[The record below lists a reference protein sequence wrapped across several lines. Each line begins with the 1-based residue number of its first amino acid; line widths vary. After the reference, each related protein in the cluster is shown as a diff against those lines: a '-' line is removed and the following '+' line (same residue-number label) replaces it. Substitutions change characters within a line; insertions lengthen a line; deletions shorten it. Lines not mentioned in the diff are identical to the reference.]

1 MSGKVLLSGYYGF
14 DNSGDDAILYAIIQE
29 IRKRDPSTY
38 IRVLSYNPGR
48 THEIYRV
55 STTQRFYLPALI
67 RAVKSC
73 DLLISGGGSL
83 LQDVT
88 SSRSLY
94 YYLGVILLA
103 KLFNKKVYV
112 YANGVG
118 PIDKGINRKL
128 TRFVLNK
135 VDLIT
140 LRDEDSHQLMQELK
154 ITKPRMEVTADPVYA
169 LENIETEKVT
179 EILKREDIPTERPY
193 IGVSVRNWKNHEE
206 IIDKLSIAFDE
217 IYDTLGIDYL
227 FIPLHYPDD
236 LNFSKKVKE
245 RMKHQNACHIVGGEY
260 NVDEIKGLVGRC
272 ELMLAMRLHALIY
285 AVTEL
290 TPIVGLSYDPKVQ
303 AHLEGLEIN
312 ESVDIEDFTPED
324 LVEQVLSAYTKRTE
338 SRSKLKK
345 QRSHLQVLNQR
356 NVDHIFELLEED

>member
-1 MSGKVLLSGYYGF
+1 F

-88 SSRSLY
+88 SSRSIY

-169 LENIETEKVT
+169 LENI
-179 EILKREDIPTERPY
+179 
-193 IGVSVRNWKNHEE
+193 
-206 IIDKLSIAFDE
+206 
-217 IYDTLGIDYL
+217 
-227 FIPLHYPDD
+227 
-236 LNFSKKVKE
+236 
-245 RMKHQNACHIVGGEY
+245 
-260 NVDEIKGLVGRC
+260 
-272 ELMLAMRLHALIY
+272 
-285 AVTEL
+285 
-290 TPIVGLSYDPKVQ
+290 
-303 AHLEGLEIN
+303 
-312 ESVDIEDFTPED
+312 
-324 LVEQVLSAYTKRTE
+324 
-338 SRSKLKK
+338 
-345 QRSHLQVLNQR
+345 
-356 NVDHIFELLEED
+356 

>member
-29 IRKRDPSTY
+29 IKKRDPDTA
-38 IRVLSYNPGR
+38 IQVLSYNPGR
-48 THEIYRV
+48 TREMYRV
-55 STTQRFYLPALI
+55 DTAQRFYLPALI
-67 RAVKSC
+67 RAVKDC
-73 DLLISGGGSL
+73 DLRISGGGSL

-103 KLFNKKVYV
+103 KLFKKKIYV

-118 PIDKGINRKL
+118 PIDGKINRKL

-140 LRDEDSHQLMQELK
+140 LRDEDSYNLVRSLK
-154 ITKPRMEVTADPVYA
+154 IRKPMMEVTSDPVYA
-169 LENIETEKVT
+169 LANIDSQKVAEILQQENI
-179 EILKREDIPTERPY
+179 PTDRPY
-193 IGVSVRNWKNHEE
+193 FGVSVRNWKNHEE

-217 IYDTLGIDYL
+217 IYDKLGIDYL
-227 FIPLHYPDD
+227 FIPLHYPED
-236 LNFSKKVKE
+236 LEFSKKVQAQMRYHE
-245 RMKHQNACHIVGGEY
+245 ACHVVQGEY

-290 TPIVGLSYDPKVQ
+290 TPIVGLSYDPKVK
-303 AHLEGLEIN
+303 AHLEGLEIK
-312 ESVDIEDFTPED
+312 ESVDIEDFEPGD
-324 LVEQVLSAYTKRTE
+324 LVDHVLTAYVQRKE
-338 SRSKLKK
+338 SRERLKD
-345 QRSHLQVLNQR
+345 QRSRLQVLNQR